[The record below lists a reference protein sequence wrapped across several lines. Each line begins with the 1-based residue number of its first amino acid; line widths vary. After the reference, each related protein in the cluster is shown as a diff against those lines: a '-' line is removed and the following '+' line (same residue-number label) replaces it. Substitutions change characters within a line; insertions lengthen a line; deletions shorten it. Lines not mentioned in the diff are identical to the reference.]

1 MLTGKHVNKYYLK
14 YWYLFLIG
22 IIALVLVDYFQL
34 EIPKFLGNIVDSLHK
49 GEKLNIG
56 KLFWDLTVIGVV
68 MCVGRITWRLTLI
81 TTSKKIEANIRR
93 EMFMK
98 AERLSQ
104 RFYHENKVGSIMSW
118 FTNDLETIE
127 EYFGWGTIMLID
139 AVFMS
144 ILVIVKMVTLDL
156 ALSVLTAIPVLL
168 IVIWGALV
176 EKFMANKWDERQ
188 KAFDS
193 LYDFTQE
200 NFTGIRVIKAFVKE
214 NKEILAFG
222 KIAKK
227 NKDVNISFVK
237 TNVIF
242 SVFIEVIIVTI
253 MCLMLGFGGYFVYSF
268 VSGNPA
274 VLFGRAVEMSPGL
287 LIEFIGY
294 FDYLIWPL
302 IALGQIVSMRSRAK
316 ASLKRIS
323 TFLDQEEDIKTPDG
337 AHVLENISGNIRF
350 NNYSFKYPG
359 SKIHSL
365 QNVTFEI
372 KAGEIV
378 GIVGKIGSGKT
389 TLVNSLLRLYN
400 VEENSIYIDEHDIMR
415 CDVASVRAQ
424 ISYVPQDNFLFSDKV
439 RNNIAFSNKALEYEK
454 IELAAKFADVH
465 NNIIEFKD
473 GYDTISGERGVTLS
487 GGQKQRVSI
496 ARAYIMD
503 APIMIMDDSVSAVDV
518 KTEETILKNIREKRA
533 GKTTLVIAS
542 RVSTVMH
549 MDKILVL
556 NEGVVEAFD
565 THQNLLKT
573 SPTYQKMVFLQELEK
588 EVEGGV
594 SNE

>member
-400 VEENSIYIDEHDIMR
+400 VEENSIYIDEHDIMQ
-415 CDVASVRAQ
+415 CDVSSVRAQ

>member
-156 ALSVLTAIPVLL
+156 SLSALTAIPVLL

-214 NKEILAFG
+214 NKEILAFS

-268 VSGNPA
+268 VSGSPV
-274 VLFGRAVEMSPGL
+274 VLFGRTVEMSPGL

-302 IALGQIVSMRSRAK
+302 IALGQIVSMRSRAT

-337 AHVLENISGNIRF
+337 AYVLENISGNIRF

-400 VEENSIYIDEHDIMR
+400 VEENSIYIDEHDIMQ

-565 THQNLLKT
+565 THQNLLKS

-588 EVEGGV
+588 EVEGGA

>member
-14 YWYLFLIG
+14 YWYFFLIG
-22 IIALVLVDYFQL
+22 IVALVLVDYFQL
-34 EIPKFLGNIVDSLHK
+34 EIPKFLGNIVDSLRN
-49 GEKLNIG
+49 GEKLDIW
-56 KLFWDLTVIGVV
+56 KLFLELTIIGVV
-68 MCVGRITWRLTLI
+68 MCLGRITWRLTLI
-81 TTSKKIEANIRR
+81 TTSKKIESNIRR

-104 RFYHENKVGSIMSW
+104 KFYHENKVGSIMSW

-139 AVFMS
+139 AIFMS
-144 ILVIVKMVTLDL
+144 VLVIIKMVTLDL
-156 ALSVLTAIPVLL
+156 ALSALTAFPVLL
-168 IVIWGALV
+168 IIVWGALV
-176 EKFMANKWDERQ
+176 EKFMADKWDERQ
-188 KAFDS
+188 KAFDK

-214 NKEILAFG
+214 NKEILAFS

-237 TNVIF
+237 TNVMF
-242 SVFIEVIIVTI
+242 SVFIEIIIVTI

-268 VSGNPA
+268 INGSPII
-274 VLFGRAVEMSPGL
+274 LFGKPVEMTPGL
-287 LIEFIGY
+287 LVEFTGY

-323 TFLDQEEDIKTPDG
+323 NFLDQEEDIKNPVN
-337 AHVLENISGNIRF
+337 AHILTDVKGSIRF
-350 NNYSFKYPG
+350 NNYSFTYPG

-365 QNVTFEI
+365 KDVTFEI
-372 KAGEIV
+372 EPGQII

-400 VEENSIYIDEHDIMR
+400 VEENSIFIDGHDLMS
-415 CDVASVRAQ
+415 CDIKSIRDS

-439 RNNIAFSNKALEYEK
+439 RNNIAFSNQALEYEK

-465 NNIIEFKD
+465 DNIIEFKE

-496 ARAYIMD
+496 ARAYIKD
-503 APIMIMDDSVSAVDV
+503 TPIMIMDDSVSAVDV

-556 NEGVVEAFD
+556 NEGFVEAFD
-565 THQNLLKT
+565 SHENLLKV
-573 SPTYQKMVFLQELEK
+573 SQTYQKMVFLQELEK